1 MGEAGNASA
10 MVVHPSLEMMM
21 RGENAR
27 EEGNGPESSSAA
39 STSVDAG
46 TSKSGDGMHKSSTHN
61 GSNAYAPGAN
71 GDVTTSDNGGGEYSI
86 AVKVND
92 AVSSDA
98 HEKPKNAK
106 GCGISRV
113 GDILM
118 QFLERRFYQLGHFIA
133 RRPILTICI
142 SLLVVAICAS
152 GILQLKEENRNDKLW
167 VPTDSRAQ
175 SDKKHVEAFYSRP
188 IRVENVIFHTPDF
201 SDVIDPT
208 LLTSAAS
215 LHVGIDT
222 SMAIVSDGPGSFT
235 YPVTYQGKCYRRGQ
249 ACWQE
254 NPMKVFA
261 AANITDFTLANRSML
276 LYAINYVEAEKRLGR
291 LPNVP
296 EIDSVFG
303 GIVRDPMTNSITGA
317 RTLSFFYFLRN
328 EEVLNSNNELIDST
342 ANAWEAVY
350 LQLIDAYNIQSL
362 TSTVP
367 GQRRLVAEKFAT
379 RSFED
384 EFGKTIDGDLLL
396 LNFAITII
404 LVYAILM
411 MSRWDL
417 GVIRGARISLSIGAV
432 VSVGLAIAAAYGFC
446 SYAGFFFSKL
456 MNLLPFLLLGIGV
469 DDAFILIGALDNV
482 SRTITVTSSSGVRT
496 TRTRTTVER
505 VAAAVASAGPS
516 ITVTSLTD
524 FFAFVIGSN
533 TSLPALSTF
542 SIYAAFGILFDYF
555 LQITL
560 FVAFMTLDAR
570 RMRRRSA
577 DIACCMRCL
586 CCHHDDA
593 SDAAADEDTVAN
605 ESCVNG
611 LAVIVPEKNMAAAD
625 AALDGANAKD
635 TRSNGNKKEVVE
647 KRNARSANTFFGRTL
662 GNILSMQP
670 AKAIVVFLFVSTL
683 AMGISGTVQ
692 IPVQADIDNFIP
704 PNSYLKDWYDVQDTY
719 YNRVGA
725 SVAVYTVNYDIFGDG
740 PLRPGSGVIGAS
752 DGGAVSTH
760 TRLALHNAFKGN
772 PSVAQGSVNDWF
784 TEFTTSSV
792 GQNALAT
799 NNKTFCYESL
809 STWLQTPTLLGGG
822 AIYANDVKFVDP
834 FRPYLGLM
842 SSRALGN
849 HVKTSKSQRKV
860 DMMDSLRTSAASV
873 VPIGAHSFVYSDDY
887 IQWEQYK
894 AVGVEAIRNVS
905 LILGV
910 VFLVTFVLLARPSCS
925 TVVFLCIAATA
936 VEIIG
941 FMHYW
946 SLTIDSVT
954 VIMLVLSLGLSVD
967 YSVHIGHAYLTS
979 IDENNDANTRMK
991 MALEKQGVAVF
1002 NGAFS
1007 TWLAV
1012 VCLATSQSYVFL
1024 SFFRILLL
1032 CTTFGLFNGL
1042 FVLPVLLSLVNP
1054 QPFEPSENSKT
1065 M

>member
-1 MGEAGNASA
+1 MGEAGNADG

-21 RGENAR
+21 RGEIGNAR
-27 EEGNGPESSSAA
+27 EEGNGNGSASMSEDAATSISGNGTQKSSAH
-39 STSVDAG
+39 D
-46 TSKSGDGMHKSSTHN
+46 
-61 GSNAYAPGAN
+61 GSNAYAPKGN
-71 GDVTTSDNGGGEYSI
+71 GDVITTSGGDNGEYSI
-86 AVKVND
+86 AIKVSD

-98 HEKPKNAK
+98 HEKPKNTK
-106 GCGISRV
+106 GCGISRA

-118 QFLERRFYQLGHFIA
+118 HFLERRFYKLGHFIA

-142 SLLVVAICAS
+142 SLLVVAVCAS

-208 LLTSAAS
+208 LLASAAS
-215 LHVGIDT
+215 LHAGIDT
-222 SMAIVSDGPGSFT
+222 SVAIVSDGPGSLT
-235 YPVTYQGKCYRRGQ
+235 YPVTYQAKCYRRGQ

-261 AANITDFTLANRSML
+261 AANITDFTLTNRSML
-276 LYAINYVEAEKRLGR
+276 LHAINYVETEKRLGR

-303 GIVRDPMTNSITGA
+303 GIVRDPMTNFITGA

-328 EEVLNSNNELIDST
+328 EEILNSNNELIDST

-350 LQLIDAYNIQSL
+350 LRLIDTYNIQSL

-367 GQRRLVAEKFAT
+367 GQQRLVAEKFAT

-396 LNFAITII
+396 LNFAIAII
-404 LVYAILM
+404 LVYAVLM

-417 GVIRGARISLSIGAV
+417 GVIRGARVSLSIGAV

-482 SRTITVTSSSGVRT
+482 SRTITVTSSTGVRT

-524 FFAFVIGSN
+524 FCAFVIGSN

-586 CCHHDDA
+586 CCRHDDA
-593 SDAAADEDTVAN
+593 SDAAADAESLAN
-605 ESCVNG
+605 ESCVTG
-611 LAVIVPEKNMAAAD
+611 LAVVVPEKKATAD
-625 AALDGANAKD
+625 TTLDGVNTKD
-635 TRSNGNKKEVVE
+635 TMSNGNEEVVE
-647 KRNARSANTFFGRTL
+647 KRNPRSANTFFGRTL

-704 PNSYLKDWYDVQDTY
+704 PNSYLKEWYDVQDTY

-725 SVAVYTVNYDIFGDG
+725 SVAVYTVNYDIFGDA
-740 PLRPGSGVIGAS
+740 PLRPGSGVIGTS
-752 DGGAVSTH
+752 DGGGAVSTH
-760 TRLALHNAFKGN
+760 TRLALHNAFQGN

-784 TEFTTSSV
+784 TEFTASGV
-792 GQNALAT
+792 GQAALTT

-834 FRPYLGLM
+834 FRPSLGLL

-860 DMMDSLRTSAASV
+860 KMMDSLRTSAASV

-910 VFLVTFVLLARPSCS
+910 VFLVTFALLARPSCS

-979 IDENNDANTRMK
+979 IDEKNDPNTRMK

-1054 QPFEPSENSKT
+1054 EPFEPSNSDSA
-1065 M
+1065 